1 MASGEPR
8 LTGRFGMTR
17 APAGLRLAQ
26 DLINTATSTLAGD
39 PRQDH
44 LVDPAT
50 ARTWLRQAL
59 EDWSEATG
67 APVPAVELT
76 GADLVELRDLREALR
91 EPLRASSDN
100 ATAAAGP
107 SAFRERASDVRLAI
121 TTDGRITYQP
131 LGSGAEAVAAM
142 IAAETLLA
150 QTAGTWT
157 RLKTC
162 AHPACGVCFYDSSPN
177 RSRAWHDTRTCG
189 NINNLRASRARRRTE
204 TPADTKH

>member
-1 MASGEPR
+1 
-8 LTGRFGMTR
+8 MTR

-26 DLINTATSTLAGD
+26 DLINTATHTRAGD

-44 LVDPAT
+44 LADLAT
-50 ARTWLRQAL
+50 ARTWLRHAL

-67 APVPAVELT
+67 APAPDIDLT
-76 GADLVELRDLREALR
+76 EADLPELRDLRETLR

-100 ATAAAGP
+100 ATATTGP
-107 SAFRERASDVRLAI
+107 ADFRERASDIRLAV

-131 LGSGAEAVAAM
+131 LGGGSEAIAAM

-150 QTAGTWT
+150 QTAGTWK

-177 RSRAWHDTRTCG
+177 RSRAWHDTKTCG

-204 TPADTKH
+204 TDTPADVNG